1 MFYNN
6 SIKIERL
13 YDEVVE
19 PIFNT
24 TVTAIE
30 NDEEID
36 EHRIVLPSK
45 YDATNFPVLLSDYFT
60 YLENYYIG
68 AANRSGK
75 RRKPAYSPEL
85 WSKYNAVLAGRYRTS
100 NSAENWHR
108 QVQSSLNKMGSV
120 WKFIDWI
127 SQVKLIN
134 VTWTLKHLLITIYFK
149 YRRDLFLDK
158 I

>member
-19 PIFNT
+19 PIFNK

-75 RRKPAYSPEL
+75 RRKPAYSPE
-85 WSKYNAVLAGRYRTS
+85 Y
-100 NSAENWHR
+100 
-108 QVQSSLNKMGSV
+108 
-120 WKFIDWI
+120 
-127 SQVKLIN
+127 
-134 VTWTLKHLLITIYFK
+134 TL
-149 YRRDLFLDK
+149 
-158 I
+158 